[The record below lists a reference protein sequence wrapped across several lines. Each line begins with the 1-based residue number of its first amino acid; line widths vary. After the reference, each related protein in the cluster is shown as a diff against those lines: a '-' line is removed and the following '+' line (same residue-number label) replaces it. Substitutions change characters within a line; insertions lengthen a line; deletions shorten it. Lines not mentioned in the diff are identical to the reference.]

1 MSLLRFLAD
10 LRWPWQTD
18 PLRPDQFK
26 GFAALARAAIP
37 AAELARIRRISMI
50 DETTLATLRAL
61 AGLTQGAALEIGPY
75 MGGSTIAIAGGLP
88 AASRLATIEVG
99 GSHVSQPYLPTD
111 DILGSLARNLAEHGL
126 GERVIIAVGKS
137 YDPAVRGTIEAWRRG
152 ERIGFFFMDAD
163 QHPARNLLH
172 FARDFTPHC
181 IVAID
186 DYYTDDESDKGR
198 AVHAFVDELVRDGAL
213 REAGVLHCTWFGRVN
228 GAAGLAKLAELRRP
242 RFVADQ
248 GCAWIAEPRLDVTAD
263 YLLMPDGTS
272 PAEPMGLDWARR
284 SEIEAVV
291 LAAAP
296 AVPQVITVS
305 PLVVLEDG
313 RPLAQPHALHA
324 EIRELGQGR
333 YSHWTYR
340 AGADRN
346 GAAYREVL
354 FSTSD
359 NSDPNSNG
367 RHYTAQAGDIEVP
380 LCGI

>member
-10 LRWPWQTD
+10 LPWPWRAD
-18 PLRPDQFK
+18 PLRPDRLP
-26 GFAALARAAIP
+26 GFAQLARAAMP
-37 AAELARIRRISMI
+37 AEELTAIRRISMI

-61 AGLTQGAALEIGPY
+61 AGLARGAALEIGPY
-75 MGGSTIAIAGGLP
+75 MGGSTVAIAGGLP
-88 AASRLATIEVG
+88 PGGRLATIEVG
-99 GSHVSQPYLPTD
+99 GSHVGQPYLPTD

-126 GERVIIAVGKS
+126 ADRVTTIIGKS
-137 YDPAVRGTIEAWRRG
+137 YDPAARDAVDTWLRGG
-152 ERIGFFFMDAD
+152 RIGFFFMDAD
-163 QHPARNLLH
+163 QYPERNLLH
-172 FARDFTPHC
+172 FARDFTPGC

-186 DYYTDDESDKGR
+186 DYFTEDASDKGR
-198 AVHAFVDELVRDGAL
+198 AVHAFVDLLVAEGAL
-213 REAGVLHCTWFGRVN
+213 REAGVLHCTWFGRVK
-228 GAAGLAKLAELRRP
+228 GMAGLAKLAALRRP
-242 RFVADQ
+242 RFVADR

-263 YLLMPDGTS
+263 YLLMPDGSS
-272 PAEPMGLDWARR
+272 PAAPIGLDWARR
-284 SEIEAVV
+284 AQIEAAM
-291 LAAAP
+291 LATVP
-296 AVPQVITVS
+296 TVPQVMTVS

-324 EIRELGQGR
+324 EIREQGQGR

-346 GAAYREVL
+346 GATYREVL

-367 RHYTAQAGDIEVP
+367 RRYTAKAGAVEVP